1 MFKAVVM
8 NQTEDRQPVLTIENL
23 DDSFLSAEGEVIV
36 RVCYAGLNYKDG
48 LCLNG
53 QGGLIREFPRI
64 PGVEFAGEVL
74 KSRDER
80 YAVGDQVIATGSRI
94 GEIWHGGYAEKASV
108 KANWLVPLPKGMDM
122 RQSMIFGTAGI
133 TAVFGIQAL
142 ERHGLTPDKGEVL
155 VTGAAGGVGS
165 FAVALLAALDYSVV
179 AVTGRVDVSGDYLRS
194 LGADTLVPRHELA
207 EVIKRPLE
215 TERWAGCI
223 DNVGGEMLARILGQL
238 KYGCSVAAIGNA
250 GGLQMPA
257 SVIPFLLRGVNL
269 LGIDSVNQPYSSRIQ
284 AWSRLVDDFPL
295 DKLNSIATEIKL
307 DDLKSAGKDIL
318 NGKIQGRCV
327 VCL

>member
-8 NQTEDRQPVLTIENL
+8 NQTEDRQPILTIENL
-23 DDSFLSAEGEVIV
+23 DDSFLSAEGEVTV
-36 RVCYAGLNYKDG
+36 RVRYAGLNYKDG

-74 KSRDER
+74 ESRDER
-80 YAVGDQVIATGSRI
+80 YAVGEQVIATGSRI

-108 KANWLVPLPKGMDM
+108 KADWLVPLPKGMDM

-133 TAVFGIQAL
+133 TAVYGLQAL

-165 FAVALLAALDYSVV
+165 FAIALLSALGYSVA
-179 AVTGRVDVSGDYLRS
+179 AVTGRVDESGDYLRS
-194 LGADTLVPRHELA
+194 LGADTLVPRQELA

-215 TERWAGCI
+215 SERWAGCI

-250 GGLQMPA
+250 GGPQMPA

-269 LGIDSVNQPYSSRIQ
+269 LGIDSVNQPYDSRVQ
-284 AWSRLVDDFPL
+284 AWLRLVDDFPL
-295 DKLNSIATEIKL
+295 DKLDRIATEITL
-307 DDLKSAGKDIL
+307 DDLETAGRDIL
-318 NGKIQGRCV
+318 SGKIQGRFF

>member
-1 MFKAVVM
+1 MFKAVLM
-8 NQTEDRQPVLTIENL
+8 GQTEDRQPVMTIENL
-23 DDSFLSAEGEVIV
+23 EDSFLSADGEVIV
-36 RVCYAGLNYKDG
+36 RVRYAGLNYKDG

-74 KSRDER
+74 KSQDDR

-108 KANWLVPLPKGMDM
+108 KGDWLVPLPKGMDM

-133 TAVFGIQAL
+133 TAVFGLQSL

-165 FAVALLAALDYSVV
+165 FAIALLAALGYSVA
-179 AVTGRVDVSGDYLRS
+179 AVTGRIKESGDYLKS
-194 LGADTLVPRHELA
+194 LGAETLVPRQELA
-207 EVIKRPLE
+207 EAIKRPLE
-215 TERWAGCI
+215 SERWAGCI

-238 KYGCSVAAIGNA
+238 KYGCSAAAIGNA
-250 GGLQMPA
+250 GGHQMPA

-269 LGIDSVNQPYSSRIQ
+269 LGVDSVNQTYDSRVQ

-295 DKLNSIATEIKL
+295 DKLDSIVTEITL
-307 DDLKSAGKDIL
+307 DDLETAGKDIL
-318 NGKIQGRCV
+318 NGKIQGRYV

>member
-1 MFKAVVM
+1 MFKAVLM
-8 NQTEDRQPVLTIENL
+8 GQTEDRQPVMTIENL
-23 DDSFLSAEGEVIV
+23 EDSFLSADGDVIV
-36 RVCYAGLNYKDG
+36 RVRYAGLNYKDG

-64 PGVEFAGEVL
+64 PGVEFTGEVL
-74 KSRDER
+74 KSQDDR

-108 KANWLVPLPKGMDM
+108 KGDWLVPLPKGMDM

-133 TAVFGIQAL
+133 TAVFGLQSL

-165 FAVALLAALDYSVV
+165 FAIALLAALGYSVA
-179 AVTGRVDVSGDYLRS
+179 AVTGRIKESGDYLKS
-194 LGADTLVPRHELA
+194 LGAETLVPRQELA
-207 EVIKRPLE
+207 
-215 TERWAGCI
+215 
-223 DNVGGEMLARILGQL
+223 
-238 KYGCSVAAIGNA
+238 AAIGNA
-250 GGLQMPA
+250 GGHQMPA

-269 LGIDSVNQPYSSRIQ
+269 LGIDSVNQPYDSRVQ
-284 AWSRLVDDFPL
+284 AWSRLVDEFPL
-295 DKLNSIATEIKL
+295 DKLDSIATEITL
-307 DDLKSAGKDIL
+307 ENLETAGKDIL
-318 NGKIQGRCV
+318 NGKIQGRYV

>member
-1 MFKAVVM
+1 MFKAVLM
-8 NQTEDRQPVLTIENL
+8 GQTEDRQPVMTIENL
-23 DDSFLSAEGEVIV
+23 EDSFLSADGEVIV
-36 RVCYAGLNYKDG
+36 RVRYAGLNYKDG

-74 KSRDER
+74 KSQDDR

-108 KANWLVPLPKGMDM
+108 KGDWLVPLPKGMNM

-133 TAVFGIQAL
+133 TAVFGLQSL
-142 ERHGLTPDKGEVL
+142 ERHGLTPDKGEAL

-165 FAVALLAALDYSVV
+165 FAIALLANLGYSVA
-179 AVTGRVDVSGDYLRS
+179 AVTGRIKESGDYLKS
-194 LGADTLVPRHELA
+194 LGAETLVPRQELA
-207 EVIKRPLE
+207 EAIKRPLE
-215 TERWAGCI
+215 SERWAGCI

-238 KYGCSVAAIGNA
+238 KYGCSAAAIGNA
-250 GGLQMPA
+250 GGHQMPA

-269 LGIDSVNQPYSSRIQ
+269 LGIDSVNQPYDSRVQ
-284 AWSRLVDDFPL
+284 AWSKLVDDFPL
-295 DKLNSIATEIKL
+295 DKLDSIATEIKL
-307 DDLKSAGKDIL
+307 ENLETAGKDIL
-318 NGKIQGRCV
+318 NGKIQGRYV

>member
-23 DDSFLSAEGEVIV
+23 DDSFLSVEGEVIV
-36 RVCYAGLNYKDG
+36 RVRYAGLNYKDG

-53 QGGLIREFPRI
+53 KGGLIREFPRI

-108 KANWLVPLPKGMDM
+108 KANWLVPLPNGMDM

-133 TAVFGIQAL
+133 TAVYGLQAL

-165 FAVALLAALDYSVV
+165 FAVALLAALDYSVA
-179 AVTGRVDVSGDYLRS
+179 AVTGRVDVSGDYLRN
-194 LGADTLVPRHELA
+194 LGADTLVPRQELA
-207 EVIKRPLE
+207 EVITRPLE
-215 TERWAGCI
+215 SERWAGCI

-238 KYGCSVAAIGNA
+238 KYGCSAAAIGNA
-250 GGLQMPA
+250 GGPQMPA

-269 LGIDSVNQPYSSRIQ
+269 LGIDSVNQPYDSRVQ

-295 DKLNSIATEIKL
+295 DKLQSIATEIKL
-307 DDLKSAGKDIL
+307 DDLETAGKDIL
-318 NGKIQGRCV
+318 KGKIQGRCV

>member
-8 NQTEDRQPVLTIENL
+8 KQTEGRQPIMTIENL
-23 DDSFLSAEGEVIV
+23 EDSFLSADGEVIV
-36 RVCYAGLNYKDG
+36 RVRYAGLNYKDG

-74 KSRDER
+74 KSQDNR

-108 KANWLVPLPKGMDM
+108 KGDWLVPLPKGMDM

-133 TAVFGIQAL
+133 TAVFGLQSL
-142 ERHGLTPDKGEVL
+142 ERHGLTPDKGKVL

-165 FAVALLAALDYSVV
+165 FAIALLAALGYSVA
-179 AVTGRVDVSGDYLRS
+179 AVTGRIKESGDYLRS
-194 LGADTLVPRHELA
+194 LGAETLVPRKELA
-207 EVIKRPLE
+207 ENIKRPLE
-215 TERWAGCI
+215 SERWAGCI

-238 KYGCSVAAIGNA
+238 KYGCSAAAIGNA
-250 GGLQMPA
+250 GGHQMPA

-269 LGIDSVNQPYSSRIQ
+269 LGIDSVNQPYNSRVQ

-295 DKLNSIATEIKL
+295 DKLDSIVTEITL
-307 DDLKSAGKDIL
+307 DNLETAGKDIL
-318 NGKIQGRCV
+318 NGKIQGRYV

>member
-1 MFKAVVM
+1 MFKAVLM
-8 NQTEDRQPVLTIENL
+8 GQTEDRQPVMTIENL
-23 DDSFLSAEGEVIV
+23 EDSFLSADGEVIV
-36 RVCYAGLNYKDG
+36 RVRYAGLNYKDG

-74 KSRDER
+74 KSEDDR

-108 KANWLVPLPKGMDM
+108 KGDWLVPLPKGMDM

-133 TAVFGIQAL
+133 TAVFGLQSL

-165 FAVALLAALDYSVV
+165 FAIALLAALGYSVA
-179 AVTGRVDVSGDYLRS
+179 AVTGRIKESGDYLKS
-194 LGADTLVPRHELA
+194 LGAETLVPRQELA
-207 EVIKRPLE
+207 EAIKRPLE
-215 TERWAGCI
+215 SERWAGCI

-238 KYGCSVAAIGNA
+238 KYGCSAAAIGNA
-250 GGLQMPA
+250 GGHQMPA

-269 LGIDSVNQPYSSRIQ
+269 LGIDSVNQPYDSRAQ

-295 DKLNSIATEIKL
+295 DKLDNIATEITL
-307 DDLKSAGKDIL
+307 ENLETAGKDIL
-318 NGKIQGRCV
+318 NGKIQGRYV